1 MAATAVKSN
10 DNWENL
16 LEADHDFVL
25 CCRRLLAETQHDI
38 EGMCR
43 VLPRMPAEMTADAQ
57 RRIHDRLSRS
67 LMDYMLCI
75 GYMISRIRET
85 DPMEPDYCDRLRQYI
100 DCHDWESIAQPLFA
114 VLAVFATS
122 ASAVES
128 AYLPARLIKAVA
140 TFCLKLSILSV
151 FPKRPGLFS
160 RYQIDAIQKEATSL
174 MTMSCEQGL
183 QASHQ
188 RD

>member
-1 MAATAVKSN
+1 MAATKVKSN
-10 DNWENL
+10 NNGTRFS
-16 LEADHDFVL
+16 EADRDFVL

-43 VLPRMPAEMTADAQ
+43 VLPRMPAEMTADTQ

-100 DCHDWESIAQPLFA
+100 DCHDWESIAQPLFS

-122 ASAVES
+122 DSAMEG
-128 AYLPARLIKAVA
+128 AYLPAHLIKAVA
-140 TFCLKLSILSV
+140 TFCLRLSILAVS
-151 FPKRPGLFS
+151 PKKRGLFS

-174 MTMSCEQGL
+174 MAMQS
-183 QASHQ
+183 
-188 RD
+188 